1 MALVDLAS
9 LVVAATRDAVYAKL
23 LDIADAVGLSTE
35 TWEAGDPTRTL
46 FDAVAR
52 IQSAYETG
60 VVEAIRSGF
69 LDLASG
75 TSLTLC
81 AQYVYAVERTPAS
94 FAQCTIRLTNTGALP
109 LVVDPDDLVAVEGS
123 SGATYRNST
132 GGTVAPGGGTLDLT
146 FIAEEAG
153 TGSNAGVG
161 DITALQTP
169 IAKIAVSNTTAA
181 VATDEESDA
190 DLRARCRAKLGS
202 LSPNG
207 PADAYHYVATTA
219 ALTGNTETTRTK
231 VFADSSTGDVVLFV
245 GGNSGQVTT
254 DARDAVEDAVET
266 WAVPLTVQVTVL
278 RATNLTV
285 PITYTL
291 FVYDSIALTSAEIQ
305 TKVSDALLA
314 GFRSRPIGGDSGT
327 IYRDWIIATILQ
339 AVAPHGYRLTLA
351 SPAADVSVANTSSA
365 CEVAV
370 VGTITPT
377 INLVGAP

>member
-1 MALVDLAS
+1 
-9 LVVAATRDAVYAKL
+9 
-23 LDIADAVGLSTE
+23 
-35 TWEAGDPTRTL
+35 
-46 FDAVAR
+46 
-52 IQSAYETG
+52 
-60 VVEAIRSGF
+60 
-69 LDLASG
+69 
-75 TSLTLC
+75 
-81 AQYVYAVERTPAS
+81 
-94 FAQCTIRLTNTGALP
+94 
-109 LVVDPDDLVAVEGS
+109 VAVEGS